1 MIQFVFNERRAAQA
15 AARILRRHGKPMPA
29 AKLAQLLYLADRWFL
44 VQHHATI
51 TGDDFISTDDGPA
64 LRRIRQLASG
74 SAPAPPADWPRHVSI
89 AAGALACPGPN
100 DDETQLSQASSE
112 SLDRIHDRFASDPP
126 EELQERLRGLAEW
139 KGVCAEDSPIDP
151 RRILQAAGYAD
162 WYIDRVQAD
171 IDAACRA
178 HRRYGA

>member
-1 MIQFVFNERRAAQA
+1 MIQFTFNERRAAQA

-44 VQHHATI
+44 VRHHATI

-74 SAPAPPADWPRHVSI
+74 SAPASPADWSRHVSI
-89 AAGALACPGPN
+89 AAGALACPAPN
-100 DDETQLSQASSE
+100 DDETQLSEASSE
-112 SLDRIHDRFASDPP
+112 FLDLIHDKFAPDPP
-126 EELQERLRGLAEW
+126 EELQEKLRGLVEW
-139 KGVCAEDSPIDP
+139 KGTCAENSPIDP
-151 RRILQAAGYAD
+151 RQILQAAGYAD
-162 WYIDRVQAD
+162 WYIDRLQAD
-171 IDAACRA
+171 INAARHA